1 MCNYWSCI
9 LTRDGRVLWS
19 PETSSHEDI
28 IRTNN
33 LEDNKLKDR
42 DFVRLEIAPKIIW
55 SKKKADWKFKVDEE
69 KTLPKWYSDAPKKWE
84 ALVWREW
91 RSAMKQTLW
100 KLNLD
105 VIEEVVEEV
114 KRIDYFDM
122 HGEPDPDW
130 NLTPAPSWAAAR
142 DAARAA
148 AGAAARAA
156 AGAAAGAA
164 AWDAAWAAAR
174 DAARDAAGAAA
185 GAAAWAAAWD
195 AAWDAAL
202 YVQVKLT
209 DGIDQK
215 HIDHANARMDV
226 WRKGYALY
234 CDVNGKLYVYGVKKE
249 AK

>member
-1 MCNYWSCI
+1 

-148 AGAAARAA
+148 AGAAA
-156 AGAAAGAA
+156 
-164 AWDAAWAAAR
+164 
-174 DAARDAAGAAA
+174 